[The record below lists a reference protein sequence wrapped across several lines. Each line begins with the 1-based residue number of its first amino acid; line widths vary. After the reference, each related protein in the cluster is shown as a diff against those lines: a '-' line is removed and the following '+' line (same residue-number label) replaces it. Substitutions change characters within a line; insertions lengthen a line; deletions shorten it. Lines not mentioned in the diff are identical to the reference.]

1 MESVLYTP
9 SIVNVNV
16 VSSTSEVNWEKS
28 IQIESFSFITIVSIA
43 ATTGGS
49 FSGKILTIIVSLSSA
64 PKGSIALKITLWLE
78 P

>member
-1 MESVLYTP
+1 MESVLNTP